1 MIATNNSQ
9 LRQSTASAFP
19 EAEIGTH
26 RKTSSMAKS
35 YDSNAPPINKKLQAL
50 QEMIKDQY
58 HLLDVEYL

>member
-9 LRQSTASAFP
+9 LRQSTAVAFP

-35 YDSNAPPINKKLQAL
+35 YDSNAPPINKKLQGL
-50 QEMIKDQY
+50 
-58 HLLDVEYL
+58 